1 MNREVLEEKLA
12 ELPLYAYFFVDPKA
26 LEFSERVRWICENE
40 CGRYGKSWACPPGVG
55 TLEECRA
62 RCLSFENCLVI
73 ATITEV
79 ADIADI
85 EETLATRGDHEQI
98 TDETADILRPVPPVR
113 HSGRA
118 ALPPPGENAPLRGE
132 PGDQCGARAGGKRA
146 GVPVRMQCGDLDLH
160 AVLLKGQYAGIRSSV
175 CTKSFF
181 FSGSHQNN
189 CSICKKF
196 LQSPFQHGILCER

>member
-85 EETLATRGDHEQI
+85 EETLATRGGHERI
-98 TDETADILRPVPPVR
+98 TDETAGILRE
-113 HSGRA
+113 
-118 ALPPPGENAPLRGE
+118 L
-132 PGDQCGARAGGKRA
+132 GARPFVLSTESCALCPRCAILDGQPCRLPEKMHPCVESQGINV
-146 GVPVRMQCGDLDLH
+146 VPVLEENGLEFQFGCNVVTWISML
-160 AVLLKGQYAGIRSSV
+160 
-175 CTKSFF
+175 FF
-181 FSGSHQNN
+181 
-189 CSICKKF
+189 
-196 LQSPFQHGILCER
+196 

>member
-55 TLEECRA
+55 TLEECRDHC
-62 RCLSFENCLVI
+62 RSFENCLVI

-98 TDETADILRPVPPVR
+98 TDETAGILRE
-113 HSGRA
+113 
-118 ALPPPGENAPLRGE
+118 L
-132 PGDQCGARAGGKRA
+132 GARPFVLSTESCALCPRCAILDGQPCRLPEKMHPCVESQGINV
-146 GVPVRMQCGDLDLH
+146 VPVLEENGLEFQFGCNVVTWISML
-160 AVLLKGQYAGIRSSV
+160 
-175 CTKSFF
+175 FF
-181 FSGSHQNN
+181 
-189 CSICKKF
+189 
-196 LQSPFQHGILCER
+196 

>member
-85 EETLATRGDHEQI
+85 EETLATRGDHERI
-98 TDETADILRPVPPVR
+98 TDQTADILRE
-113 HSGRA
+113 
-118 ALPPPGENAPLRGE
+118 L
-132 PGDQCGARAGGKRA
+132 GARPFVLSTESCALCPRCAILDGQPCRLPEKMHPCVESQGINV
-146 GVPVRMQCGDLDLH
+146 VPVLEENGLEFQFGCNVVTWISML
-160 AVLLKGQYAGIRSSV
+160 
-175 CTKSFF
+175 FF
-181 FSGSHQNN
+181 
-189 CSICKKF
+189 
-196 LQSPFQHGILCER
+196 

>member
-12 ELPLYAYFFVDPKA
+12 ELPLYAYFFVNPGE

-98 TDETADILRPVPPVR
+98 TDETADILRE
-113 HSGRA
+113 
-118 ALPPPGENAPLRGE
+118 L
-132 PGDQCGARAGGKRA
+132 GARPFVLSTESCALCPRCAILDGQPCRLPEKMHPCVESQGINV
-146 GVPVRMQCGDLDLH
+146 VPVLEENGLEFQFGCNVVTWISML
-160 AVLLKGQYAGIRSSV
+160 
-175 CTKSFF
+175 FF
-181 FSGSHQNN
+181 
-189 CSICKKF
+189 
-196 LQSPFQHGILCER
+196 

>member
-55 TLEECRA
+55 TVEQCRDHC
-62 RCLSFENCLVI
+62 RSFENCLVI

-85 EETLATRGDHEQI
+85 EETLATRGDHERI
-98 TDETADILRPVPPVR
+98 TDETADILRE
-113 HSGRA
+113 
-118 ALPPPGENAPLRGE
+118 L
-132 PGDQCGARAGGKRA
+132 GARPFVLSTESCALCPRCAILDGQPCRLPEKMHPCVESQGINV
-146 GVPVRMQCGDLDLH
+146 VPVLEENGLEFQFGCNVVTWISML
-160 AVLLKGQYAGIRSSV
+160 
-175 CTKSFF
+175 FF
-181 FSGSHQNN
+181 
-189 CSICKKF
+189 
-196 LQSPFQHGILCER
+196 